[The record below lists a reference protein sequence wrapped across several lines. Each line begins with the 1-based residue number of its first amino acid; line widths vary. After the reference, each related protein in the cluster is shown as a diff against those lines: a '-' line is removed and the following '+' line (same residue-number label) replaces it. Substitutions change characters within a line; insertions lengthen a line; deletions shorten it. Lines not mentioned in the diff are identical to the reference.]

1 VGRKKIRLTI
11 ASLMASA
18 FFFACPARTMA
29 QQTATPSETKL
40 PEAKLPEAKASE
52 ASLPDAPQTTGQV
65 TGIVT
70 DLDGDW
76 IVNAQVTLAPAS
88 PSGPPSRTVVSNA
101 SGQFLFSDYSAGDLK
116 LTVTA
121 PNFATVV
128 QLLTLRPGQHLDL
141 NEIQL
146 TAAFSTDIQVTLS
159 QHDVA
164 QIEIHEEEK
173 QRILGVLPNFFV
185 SYNWHAA
192 PLSTRQKFELAWKST
207 LDPTSFLAAG
217 AVAGIQ
223 QWQGDFKG
231 YGQGAQGYG
240 KRYGAAFADGAIG
253 NMLGGAVYPTL
264 FHQDPRYFYKGTGTI
279 RRRALYAVAAAV
291 ICRGDNGR
299 WQPNYSS
306 VLGDFS
312 AGAISNIYYPST
324 DRNGAGLTIENGF
337 LGVVG
342 DAVNNVIEEFV
353 FRHITTNTHHQP
365 PTTTTTAP

>member
-1 VGRKKIRLTI
+1 VGRNQIRLTLGSLI
-11 ASLMASA
+11 ACAALLAYA
-18 FFFACPARTMA
+18 PCGWA
-29 QQTATPSETKL
+29 QETAPL
-40 PEAKLPEAKASE
+40 PEA
-52 ASLPDAPQTTGQV
+52 PQSTGQI

-76 IVNAQVTLAPAS
+76 IVGAQITVAS
-88 PSGPPSRTVVSNA
+88 MPLQTVVSDAHGGFVLA
-101 SGQFLFSDYSAGDLK
+101 SAPAGDLK
-116 LTVTA
+116 LTITA
-121 PNFATVV
+121 PGFATVIEPV
-128 QLLTLRPGQHLDL
+128 TLRPGQQLDL
-141 NEIQL
+141 APIQL
-146 TAAFSTDIQVTLS
+146 TVAIDTDVQVTIS
-159 QHDVA
+159 PHDVA
-164 QIEIHEEEK
+164 QIEMHEEEK
-173 QRILGVLPNFFV
+173 QRLLGVLPNFFV
-185 SYNWHAA
+185 TYDWHAPA
-192 PLSTRQKFELAWKST
+192 LSTKQKFELAWKST
-207 LDPTSFLAAG
+207 VDPTSFLVAG

-223 QWQGDFKG
+223 QWQNDFKG

-264 FHQDPRYFYKGTGTI
+264 FHQDPRYFYMGKGTI
-279 RRRALYAVAAAV
+279 RHRALYAVAAAV
-291 ICRGDNGR
+291 ICRGDNGK

-353 FRHITTNTHHQP
+353 FRHITTNTRHQQ
-365 PTTTTTAP
+365 PTVSVP